1 MANGQCSFKDASKCH
16 SWLDV
21 GEVRCVK
28 IQLRLMASKDCAIF
42 LKRCKIHVKSLK
54 RVNHH
59 VIFGGFYFIF
69 AWRTIINKHEPLD
82 CRSYGVV

>member
-1 MANGQCSFKDASKCH
+1 
-16 SWLDV
+16 
-21 GEVRCVK
+21 
-28 IQLRLMASKDCAIF
+28 MASKDCAIF

-82 CRSYGVV
+82 CRSYGVVWKCFIKDNFDINPLKSYANNFFFEL